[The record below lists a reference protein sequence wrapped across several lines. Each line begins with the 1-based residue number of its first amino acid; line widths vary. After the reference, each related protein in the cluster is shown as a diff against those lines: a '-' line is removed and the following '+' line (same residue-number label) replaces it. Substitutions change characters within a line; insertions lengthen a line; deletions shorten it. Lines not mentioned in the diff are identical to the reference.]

1 MADSF
6 YARWTD
12 RYDADNQTAWDDIVL
27 QFDLIEDHTRN
38 ETTGLL
44 AHGYDESKVA
54 VWADPITGSAPL
66 VWSRAVGW
74 YFLSLLEVL
83 EVFPQSHPGY
93 ERLLEYYTWLA
104 EALKASQDSE
114 SGGWWLIMS
123 EQYVGAEGN
132 YIESSGMAMFTY
144 GWFKG
149 IRDGHLQ
156 EDEYLGP
163 AKKAYEG
170 MTSQFLEPEDDG
182 TVTWHGTVEVGSLSS
197 NGTYEVR
204 LLVCIVSSRW
214 SFEANSS
221 FSITSGSLW
230 FQTTSR
236 ELGHLCWLPT
246 NGKVGRRRPLLK

>member
-1 MADSF
+1 M
-6 YARWTD
+6 
-12 RYDADNQTAWDDIVL
+12 
-27 QFDLIEDHTRN
+27 
-38 ETTGLL
+38 
-44 AHGYDESKVA
+44 
-54 VWADPITGSAPL
+54 
-66 VWSRAVGW
+66 
-74 YFLSLLEVL
+74 
-83 EVFPQSHPGY
+83 
-93 ERLLEYYTWLA
+93 EYYTWLA